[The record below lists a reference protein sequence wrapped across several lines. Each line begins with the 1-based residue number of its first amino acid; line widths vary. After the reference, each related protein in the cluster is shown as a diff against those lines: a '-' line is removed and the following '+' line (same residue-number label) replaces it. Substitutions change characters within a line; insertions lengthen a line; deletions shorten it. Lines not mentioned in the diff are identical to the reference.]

1 MPLTQKQ
8 IIARAVVMPYYLNWR
23 EDGIMFLRISSEKEE
38 SVELAKK
45 MVEKMGEMVNYRQVP
60 LLARHDAF
68 ALPGKANRDF
78 WAKKESCPYSSADAF
93 VISST
98 AMQLI
103 ANFYLKINKPTRP
116 TKMFTSEAQAIKWL
130 KTFL

>member
-1 MPLTQKQ
+1 MTVTENQ
-8 IIARAVVMPYYLNWR
+8 IIARGVVMPYYLNWR

-45 MVEKMGEMVNYRQVP
+45 MVEKMGEMVNYQQVP
-60 LLARHDAF
+60 LLARHDEF

-78 WAKKESCPYSSADAF
+78 WAKKESCPYSRADAF
-93 VISST
+93 LINST

-103 ANFYLKINKPTRP
+103 ANFYLRINKPRRP
-116 TKMFTSEAQAIKWL
+116 TKMFTSEEQAIKWL